1 MIYIGSKKLLEGPEF
16 TTFDIQTTDGITILG
31 EVRDFRQTIQRNSKR
46 KMGIELLISNPVY
59 GVGVQS
65 ANHFT
70 TSSDVQR
77 SEFW

>member
-1 MIYIGSKKLLEGPEF
+1 
-16 TTFDIQTTDGITILG
+16 
-31 EVRDFRQTIQRNSKR
+31 
-46 KMGIELLISNPVY
+46 MGIELLISNPVY

-77 SEFW
+77 SEFWWQNQDFFGKNLARPEKPEIKH